1 MDIKT
6 LQYMEE
12 RAGKARKIVNQIE
25 VLTNKVAS
33 IKKSKGV
40 IDLYTPQRA
49 VRIEIQQSSE
59 RAQDNYET
67 QLVASVYNTYINI
80 TLAEIRNLER
90 ELAEL

>member
-25 VLTNKVAS
+25 MLTNKVAS
-33 IKKSKGV
+33 IKNAKGI
-40 IDLYTPQRA
+40 IDLYTSKRT
-49 VRIEIQQSSE
+49 VRIDIQQHSGIAE
-59 RAQDNYET
+59 NNYET

-80 TLAEIRNLER
+80 TLAEIRNLEW
-90 ELAEL
+90 ELSEL

>member
-12 RAGKARKIVNQIE
+12 RAGKARKIVDRIE
-25 VLTNKVAS
+25 VLTNKVVS
-33 IKKSKGV
+33 IKKARGV
-40 IDLYTPQRA
+40 IDLYTSQRT
-49 VRIEIQQSSE
+49 VRIDIQQSSE
-59 RAQDNYET
+59 RAPDNYDT

-90 ELAEL
+90 ELSEL